1 MRRIER
7 FKAMHPE
14 YTKKE
19 KIVGMF
25 IIGITAL
32 LLTTVVF
39 IGRGQNWFRTYVTY
53 YTTFNES
60 YNLQSNAAVK
70 LFKTDIGNVQEIE
83 LVENRVRVRLAI
95 LDVYAGRIRT
105 DTVASVE
112 SPTLIGDEYVAIKPG
127 DPNSRPVKP
136 GGEIRSVEKKS
147 LTELLEEFEV
157 EKTAKMMVQ
166 ALQDLSEIVRIIRD
180 PDGPMFAALD
190 NINMIAQDIQD
201 GKGTAGSILKSRELV
216 NKVIRRLDQAGDV
229 LDNLR
234 TASAQAPETMTLVNQ
249 NLDTIQNVGKG
260 VETSV
265 THIETILKDVEANL
279 GKLKT
284 IMTNLEKG
292 SNDVPEITRN
302 TKTGIREIRDGM
314 ERIDRVFKALQQNIL
329 IRSNIP
335 SRPDEQNLDAGLR
348 Q

>member
-1 MRRIER
+1 
-7 FKAMHPE
+7 
-14 YTKKE
+14 
-19 KIVGMF
+19 
-25 IIGITAL
+25 

-39 IGRGQNWFRTYVTY
+39 IGRGQNWFRKYVTY

-70 LFKTDIGNVQEIE
+70 LFKTDIGNVQEIV

-95 LDVYAGRIRT
+95 LEDYANRIRI

-112 SPTLIGDEYVAIKPG
+112 SPTLIGDEYVSIKPG
-127 DPNSRPVKP
+127 DANSTFVLP
-136 GGEIRSVEKKS
+136 GGEINSVEKKS
-147 LTELLEEFEV
+147 LTEFLEEFEI

-166 ALQDLSEIVRIIRD
+166 AFQDLSRIVRILQD
-180 PDGPMFAALD
+180 PDGPLFTALD
-190 NINMIAQDIQD
+190 NTNMIVKDIQA

-216 NKVIRRLDQAGDV
+216 NNVIERLDQAGDI
-229 LDNLR
+229 LDNIR
-234 TASAQAPETMTLVNQ
+234 TASIKAPETMSLVNK
-249 NLDTIQNVGKG
+249 NLDTMQNVGKG

-265 THIETILKDVEANL
+265 NHIERILTDVENDI
-279 GKLKT
+279 GKLKA
-284 IMTNLEKG
+284 IMSNLEKG
-292 SNDVPEITRN
+292 SHDVPEITRN
-302 TKTGIREIRDGM
+302 TKTGIREIRDGV

-335 SRPDEQNLDAGLR
+335 SKSDEQNLDAGLR